1 MHDDDLTDLA
11 MISACFQRLIAR
23 AADTAGAGSVIV
35 LSDAAVGA
43 MTGVASVLGVS
54 ADQVQARLHELR
66 DRARPS
72 ASVVH

>member
-23 AADTAGAGSVIV
+23 AADNAGAASVLV
-35 LSDAAVGA
+35 LSDAATVA
-43 MTGVASVLGVS
+43 MTGVSSVLGVS
-54 ADQVQARLHELR
+54 ADQVHSRVCELR
-66 DRARPS
+66 GRSRPA